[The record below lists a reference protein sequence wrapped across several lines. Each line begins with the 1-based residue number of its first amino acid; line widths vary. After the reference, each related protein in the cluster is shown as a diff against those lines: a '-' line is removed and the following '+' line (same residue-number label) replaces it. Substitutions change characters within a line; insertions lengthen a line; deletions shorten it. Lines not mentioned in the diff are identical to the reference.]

1 LISDGNQL
9 IACEFHKGNFTIS
22 TDKNKLQINV
32 IHKFLSK
39 TYWAKNIPV
48 NIVQTSIENSLCY
61 GVYSKEMQIGFA
73 RIVTD
78 YSTFAFLADV
88 FILEEF
94 RGKGLSKWLMNCI
107 LENIELQKIRGWL
120 LKTADAHD
128 LYKKFGFT
136 APARPE
142 RIMELKIIESYK

>member
-1 LISDGNQL
+1 M
-9 IACEFHKGNFTIS
+9 ACEFHKGNFTIS

-107 LENIELQKIRGWL
+107 LENIELRKIRGWL